1 MVLDLAEGHKV
12 QKVSTVSRVIN
23 PIFQVSAGQS
33 SSCQRRILKVVNDE
47 RGIVDNFGQST
58 DKVDIF
64 VLFKLLQNFPSINSS
79 KHKPQSRPPPLATS
93 IEQVESRIKQ
103 APFDSLNVDLLVL
116 HRLEKLRI
124 YLLQVL
130 FASNFARNDAL
141 EDLVF
146 LQLV

>member
-79 KHKPQSRPPPLATS
+79 KHKP
-93 IEQVESRIKQ
+93 
-103 APFDSLNVDLLVL
+103 
-116 HRLEKLRI
+116 
-124 YLLQVL
+124 
-130 FASNFARNDAL
+130 
-141 EDLVF
+141 
-146 LQLV
+146 